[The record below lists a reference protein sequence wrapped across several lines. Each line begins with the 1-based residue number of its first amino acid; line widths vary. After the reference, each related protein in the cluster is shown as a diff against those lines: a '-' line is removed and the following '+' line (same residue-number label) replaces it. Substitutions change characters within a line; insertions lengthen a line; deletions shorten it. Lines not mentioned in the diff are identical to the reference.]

1 MLREFDIDAALVRRP
16 QLILLDELAHTNAQ
30 GSRHPKRWQDVD
42 ELLAAGIDVYTTV
55 NVQHLE
61 SLNDV
66 VAQITGI
73 VVRET
78 VPDRIIEQADEVELI
93 DLPPDDLLQRLREG
107 KVYVPQ
113 QAAHA
118 AGNFFR
124 KGNLI
129 ALRELALRRTADR
142 VDAQMQHYMRDH
154 AIPTV
159 WPTAERLLV
168 CVSESPLGARLV
180 RSTRRMATA
189 LRAEWLVAYVETP
202 RHARLS
208 DDERDRVIHTLRLA
222 EQLGAETIS
231 LTGQSVSETILDVAR
246 RRNVSKIV
254 VGKPVKPRWRELLF
268 GSVVDDVV
276 RHSGEI
282 DVYVISGEHDDTAA
296 QPPHLP
302 RPSSP
307 GANYGAGIAVMVLC
321 TLVAWLML
329 PYFELANLVMVYLLG
344 VVFTAW
350 RFGRGPSSL
359 AAVLG
364 VAAFDFFFVPP
375 YLTFAV
381 SDTQY
386 LVTFAVMLLVAL
398 LISTLTIRIQQQA
411 EAARGRERRTAALYA
426 MSRDFAGMRG
436 LDNLLDAAVRHIGEI
451 FDSRVAVLVPDDN
464 RALSTAVG
472 DAALV
477 DDTNERGVAHWV
489 FEHGEPAGLGTT
501 TLPGGQALYLPLRTD
516 TRTLGVLCIQPQVAR
531 QLLEPEQF
539 HLLET
544 FATQTALAIER
555 AQLSDEAQQARV
567 AMETEHVRNTLLS
580 SVSHR
585 LQAPLA
591 VITGATSAL
600 LDGAALDEAP
610 RRELAQTAYDEAERL
625 NRLVQNLLDL
635 TWLEAG
641 TVDLRR
647 ERQPLAD
654 VVGAAVTRLGH
665 AMAGRPV
672 ALRLPDDLPLVPID
686 SPLIERVLI
695 NVLDN
700 TAAFTPPG
708 NPIDIEA
715 QVSGGEV
722 IVDIADR
729 GPGLAPGEEQRIFEK
744 FYRGQAGSARGAGLG
759 LPVSR
764 GIVEAHGGR
773 MWAENRPGGGTRI
786 RFSLPLEVA
795 GQHPERRHEEHGRR
809 TIPATAQ
816 SPHVQPRAGDTTSRP
831 DAQPQRPPDGDVRRV

>member
-1 MLREFDIDAALVRRP
+1 
-16 QLILLDELAHTNAQ
+16 
-30 GSRHPKRWQDVD
+30 
-42 ELLAAGIDVYTTV
+42 
-55 NVQHLE
+55 
-61 SLNDV
+61 
-66 VAQITGI
+66 
-73 VVRET
+73 
-78 VPDRIIEQADEVELI
+78 
-93 DLPPDDLLQRLREG
+93 
-107 KVYVPQ
+107 
-113 QAAHA
+113 
-118 AGNFFR
+118 
-124 KGNLI
+124 
-129 ALRELALRRTADR
+129 
-142 VDAQMQHYMRDH
+142 MQHYMRDH

-168 CVSESPLGARLV
+168 CVSESPLAARLV

-282 DVYVISGEHDDTAA
+282 DVYVISGEHDDTAS

-426 MSRDFAGMRG
+426 MSRDFAGTRG
-436 LDNLLDAAVRHIGEI
+436 LDNLLEAAVRHIGEI
-451 FDSRVAVLVPDDN
+451 FDSRVAVLVPDDH

-489 FEHGEPAGLGTT
+489 FEHGEAAGLGTT

-610 RRELAQTAYDEAERL
+610 RQELAQAAYDEAERL

-729 GPGLAPGEEQRIFEK
+729 GPGLAPGDEQRIFET
-744 FYRGQAGSARGAGLG
+744 FYRGQIPAAPAARDWDCRSAAVSSKPTAAGCGPRTGRAAARAFGSACRWRSQVSTRSADTRSAGGAPS
-759 LPVSR
+759 LPPRSRPMCNLAPATPPPGRTLSRSVRRTETYAVSDHASAPYPLPPTTGRPAMATVSGGRTRR
-764 GIVEAHGGR
+764 GISAAYR
-773 MWAENRPGGGTRI
+773 CRYQSRS
-786 RFSLPLEVA
+786 R
-795 GQHPERRHEEHGRR
+795 
-809 TIPATAQ
+809 ATASTA
-816 SPHVQPRAGDTTSRP
+816 SPSGNAPPGAA
-831 DAQPQRPPDGDVRRV
+831 AQ